1 MYDQA
6 VSEYQDALRLSGCAP
21 EKIVAYG
28 QAYASGGWEGAMQWT
43 LEHLGEESA
52 GLHAPLPA
60 LLRVAAMYAMLG
72 EEDKAFERL
81 EKGYKDRNS
90 GLPFLDVSPDL
101 DPLRDDPRFDD
112 LLRRVGFEPD
122 RKPESLAEPPSK
134 IMLAVLPFEDMSP
147 EPQEWFTDGM
157 TEEMIAQLGRMHPQR
172 LGVIARTSAMRF
184 KKTYK
189 GIDQIGRE
197 LGVDYILE
205 GSVRRAG
212 ERVRI
217 TAQLVQVSDQT
228 HLWAQSYNRHV
239 ADVFAI
245 QIDVA
250 EQIARA
256 LALELLPGEQA
267 ALAQALPTSPAAHE
281 AYLRGR
287 YYWNKRT
294 PEALKK
300 AVEYFQ
306 RAVEQD
312 PGYALAYAGVADSY
326 AVMASWN
333 LLPPDEGYPKAKAA
347 ARKALEIDDTL
358 AEAHALLAI
367 VAKEYDWNFSGAER
381 GFKKAL
387 QLNPGYAT
395 AHQWYAEYLA
405 AMGRHEEAIA
415 EIERAEELD
424 PLSLIINAIAGYVC
438 YFASEYDQ
446 AIDHCQKALEL
457 DPNFAT
463 AHYFIGWVYERKG
476 MYGEAIAELQK
487 ARTLS
492 GNIDFLAVLGHAYA
506 VSGRTK
512 QARKILDEVKAFSE
526 RAYVSPY
533 VLALIY
539 MGLGEKDQAFAWLE
553 TAFTERAINLVVLKV
568 DPRYDGLRD
577 DPRFNDLLRRI
588 GLEPEPLP
596 ISLDE

>member
-1 MYDQA
+1 SFKSDPIF
-6 VSEYQDALRLSGCAP
+6 DGLRS
-21 EKIVAYG
+21 
-28 QAYASGGWEGAMQWT
+28 
-43 LEHLGEESA
+43 
-52 GLHAPLPA
+52 
-60 LLRVAAMYAMLG
+60 
-72 EEDKAFERL
+72 
-81 EKGYKDRNS
+81 
-90 GLPFLDVSPDL
+90 
-101 DPLRDDPRFDD
+101 DPRFDD
-112 LLRRVGFEPD
+112 LLRRIGFEPD
-122 RKPESLAEPPSK
+122 PKPQRTAKPPPAQSPNGK

-147 EPQEWFTDGM
+147 EPQEWFSDGM
-157 TEEMIAQLGRMHPQR
+157 TEEMIAQLGRLHPKK

-184 KKTYK
+184 KNTDK

-267 ALAQALPTSPAAHE
+267 ALAQALTPSPAAHE

-294 PEALKK
+294 PEGLKK
-300 AVEYFQ
+300 GLEHFQ

-347 ARKALEIDDTL
+347 ATKALEIDDTL
-358 AEAHALLAI
+358 AEAHALLAV
-367 VAKEYDWNFSGAER
+367 VAKEYDWDFSRAER
-381 GFKKAL
+381 GFRKAL

-492 GNIDFLAVLGHAYA
+492 GNIDFLAVLAHAYA

-512 QARKILDEVKAFSE
+512 QARKMLDEVKAFSE

-553 TAFTERAINLVVLKV
+553 TAYAERAINLVVLKV
-568 DPRYDGLRD
+568 DPRYDELRG
-577 DPRFNDLLRRI
+577 DPRFDDLLRRI
-588 GLEPEPLP
+588 GLLP
-596 ISLDE
+596 TRAAGFSPGN